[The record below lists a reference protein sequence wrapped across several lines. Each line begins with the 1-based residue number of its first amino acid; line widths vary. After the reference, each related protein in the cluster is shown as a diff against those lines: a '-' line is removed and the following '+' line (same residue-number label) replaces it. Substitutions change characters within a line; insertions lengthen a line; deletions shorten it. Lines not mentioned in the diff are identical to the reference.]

1 MGMIAWTELFKA
13 VHETSYLLYRAVL
26 KREGLVG
33 ETRRA

>member
-1 MGMIAWTELFKA
+1 MVPWVGLFKA